1 MEYKF
6 YEIGERVRNLR
17 KNQGQSQSEF
27 IGMLKDKYNVSISR
41 NRLSSIEN
49 GNQKDFSLEFLLAVC
64 QEYDCNMGFLF
75 GEYQEKTYNNHFIC
89 NSTGLTEETIH
100 KLEFEKDNCRIE
112 QFNKFILEPNFWE
125 ILNYFETHKN
135 TSKELIEKKITQTK
149 VFWEQSV
156 FATDDSTKK
165 MFERASKALE
175 EECLDY
181 SLSKDKCLFMIRE
194 IVNKFL
200 PEDKC

>member
-89 NSTGLTEETIH
+89 IFNIFWCFSIRIIYYAST
-100 KLEFEKDNCRIE
+100 R
-112 QFNKFILEPNFWE
+112 
-125 ILNYFETHKN
+125 
-135 TSKELIEKKITQTK
+135 
-149 VFWEQSV
+149 
-156 FATDDSTKK
+156 
-165 MFERASKALE
+165 
-175 EECLDY
+175 
-181 SLSKDKCLFMIRE
+181 SLYPAFKTA
-194 IVNKFL
+194 
-200 PEDKC
+200 